1 MQSAEVDR
9 ISFFK
14 GEKRTVFATKYIKPQ
29 DKKQKEEKK
38 ENEKNT
44 PDENHD
50 SVFTDIRHD
59 CDIGDPSASEEA
71 EATFSEERMTAPE
84 EEAEEP
90 YAAAE
95 ESMENDGSDPAE
107 EPEAAGEEMEDQ
119 DIEGSFEDVEAEER
133 DPEGFFDDE
142 PEEYAE
148 EPDRL
153 TDSAPVSLLGGRAAA
168 EREGPVG

>member
-1 MQSAEVDR
+1 MKRIPLMKTLTAFLLTFVMTVTSVIPQLTFHAYAAEE
-9 ISFFK
+9 I
-14 GEKRTVFATKYIKPQ
+14 
-29 DKKQKEEKK
+29 
-38 ENEKNT
+38 
-44 PDENHD
+44 
-50 SVFTDIRHD
+50 
-59 CDIGDPSASEEA
+59 ASEEA

-133 DPEGFFDDE
+133 DPADSFDDE